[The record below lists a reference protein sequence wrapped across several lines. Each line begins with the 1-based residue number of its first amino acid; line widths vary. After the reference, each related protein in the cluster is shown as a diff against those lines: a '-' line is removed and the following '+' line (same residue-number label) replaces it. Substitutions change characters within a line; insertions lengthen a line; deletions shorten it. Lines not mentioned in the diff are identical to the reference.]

1 MPFFLWLLFSFF
13 MFPRLIHADVCA
25 VHSSEICIVFHCVTM
40 PQLIRPFFCPRAF
53 GFFQV
58 FFFFSLLFWKFCW
71 EHPGYLCFLEFKHT
85 TSYGVYTLQWSY
97 WVKLFFWEVRP
108 IYVSLIRVPVA
119 LHPLTELGGVLPL
132 SSSIPN
138 LGYLCW
144 WPWGTP
150 IFPRLSPWSF

>member
-1 MPFFLWLLFSFF
+1 MTIFIFYVSKTHPHWSVYSSLVWNMHSVPLCDYATINTSILLSKGIWI
-13 MFPRLIHADVCA
+13 LL
-25 VHSSEICIVFHCVTM
+25 S
-40 PQLIRPFFCPRAF
+40 L
-53 GFFQV
+53 
-58 FFFFSLLFWKFCW
+58 FFSLFFWKFCW
-71 EHPGYLCFLEFKHT
+71 EHPGYLCFLEFKHA

-97 WVKLFFWEVRP
+97 WVKLFFWVVRP

-119 LHPLTELGGVLPL
+119 LHPLTELRGVLPL

-150 IFPRLSPWSF
+150 TFPSLSPWSF